1 MNPPHSSDPHRLA
14 SAAIVVGV
22 DGSDG
27 SDVAVRWAA
36 RTAVHRRRELLI
48 MHGLDLAATRATL
61 GGHAAMI
68 APITESIH
76 QRGHKIVGDARRLA
90 LELGPELTVTTQIS
104 DANAAEL
111 LIQVSRTAHMVVL
124 GVTGNAGTFAH
135 LGSTLLAVASHAHG
149 PVIVVRGTGADPSI
163 RHTGPVVV
171 GADNSAAGD
180 SVIAAAFAEASDRD
194 AELIVVHAWSDW
206 NFDGFAGKSELTL
219 VEADIETAENALLAE
234 RLAGWQEKYP
244 DVRVARQIHPGG
256 PIRPLLELSGTAQ
269 LIVVGTRGHG
279 AFAGL
284 LLGSTSNFLVQHAHC
299 PVLVTHQD

>member
-1 MNPPHSSDPHRLA
+1 MNTPHSSDRHRLA
-14 SAAIVVGV
+14 SAVIVVGV

-27 SDVAVRWAA
+27 SDLAVRWAA
-36 RTAVHRRRELLI
+36 HTAVHRRRELLI
-48 MHGLDLAATRATL
+48 VHGLDLAATRATL
-61 GGHAAMI
+61 AHHDAMI

-90 LELGPELTVTTQIS
+90 LELGPELTVTNQIS

-111 LIQVSRTAHMVVL
+111 LMEASRTAHLVAL

-135 LGSTLLAVASHAHG
+135 LGSTLLAVTSHAHG
-149 PVIVVRGTGADPSI
+149 PAIVVRGTGTEPSI
-163 RHTGPVVV
+163 RLTGPVVV
-171 GADNSAAGD
+171 GTDNSAAGD
-180 SVIAAAFAEASDRD
+180 IAIAAAFAEASDRN

-206 NFDGFAGKSELTL
+206 NFDGFAGKPDLTL
-219 VEADIETAENALLAE
+219 VEADIENAEHALLAE

-244 DVRVARQIHPGG
+244 DVRVTRQIHPGG
-256 PIRPLLELSGTAQ
+256 PVRPLMDLSGSAQ

-279 AFAGL
+279 AFTGL